1 MIRLQKMKAKGRVRW
16 AKEEDVPRVWALIL
30 ELAEYERA
38 ADQVRINAEVLGRD
52 GFGENPGYG
61 LLVLEPADR
70 DEVVGMALFYE
81 KYSTW
86 NGRCLFLEDLVVTAS
101 ERGHGYGRQLFS
113 AVAKE
118 TQKRGHAYMQWQ
130 VLDWNEPAI
139 GFYKSLGAALD
150 GEWLNGRLE
159 GQALEGLAKG

>member
-1 MIRLQKMKAKGRVRW
+1 MKANGKVRW
-16 AKEEDVPRVWALIL
+16 ATEEDVPRVWELIL

-86 NGRCLFLEDLVVTAS
+86 NGSNGIPMAKAYPYDCRMRSRVFTVTVRA
-101 ERGHGYGRQLFS
+101 
-113 AVAKE
+113 
-118 TQKRGHAYMQWQ
+118 
-130 VLDWNEPAI
+130 
-139 GFYKSLGAALD
+139 
-150 GEWLNGRLE
+150 
-159 GQALEGLAKG
+159 